1 MPIPALLLFAATA
14 LPPVQPAP
22 PVPSRHWGRIFIS
35 PMGEPFR
42 VDRNGDALEA
52 WFMQADRN
60 HDGYLSLEEMQADAE
75 RFFATLDTNHDGEI
89 DPDEMSHYEQVVAPE
104 IGGEPH
110 FAMAGMA
117 TGEQSE
123 GRRGVGEHSGHGGR
137 GHHGG
142 GGGLR
147 PPRENDDGHQGA
159 SRFGLLDLP
168 EPVASADADFN
179 RGVSLA
185 EFRAAAGQRFLALDL
200 DHRGQL
206 TLAGLES
213 IRPAPAAQ
221 PNRQAAPAEAP
232 GDSSEQY

>member
-1 MPIPALLLFAATA
+1 MPIPALLLFAAST
-14 LPPVQPAP
+14 LPAPLPAPLHPAP
-22 PVPSRHWGRIFIS
+22 PLPSRHWGRVFIS

-52 WFMQADRN
+52 WFVQADRN

-89 DPDEMSHYEQVVAPE
+89 DPDEMTHYEEVIAPE
-104 IGGEPH
+104 ISGEPH
-110 FAMAGMA
+110 FAAAGMA
-117 TGEQSE
+117 TGGQGE
-123 GRRGVGEHSGHGGR
+123 GGRGEHGGHGGR

-142 GGGLR
+142 GFR

-185 EFRAAAGQRFLALDL
+185 EFRTAAGQRFLALDL

-221 PNRQAAPAEAP
+221 PNRQAPTEAP
-232 GDSSEQY
+232 SDTPSQY

>member
-1 MPIPALLLFAATA
+1 MPIPALLLFAAST
-14 LPPVQPAP
+14 LPAPARPAP
-22 PVPSRHWGRIFIS
+22 PPPSHHWGRVFIS

-52 WFMQADRN
+52 WFVQADRN

-75 RFFATLDTNHDGEI
+75 RFFAMLDTNHDGEI
-89 DPDEMSHYEQVVAPE
+89 DPDEMTHYEEVIAPE
-104 IGGEPH
+104 ISGEPH
-110 FAMAGMA
+110 FAVAGVA
-117 TGEQSE
+117 TGGQAE
-123 GRRGVGEHSGHGGR
+123 GGRGEHGGHGGR

-142 GGGLR
+142 GR
-147 PPRENDDGHQGA
+147 FHPPRENDDGHQGA

-185 EFRAAAGQRFLALDL
+185 EFRTAAGQRFLALDL

-206 TLAGLES
+206 TLAALEA

-221 PNRQAAPAEAP
+221 PNRQAPTEAP
-232 GDSSEQY
+232 SDTPSQY